1 MKIYINDNGDQ
12 SVGVRAQQWEIQCPF
27 EKSEVD
33 KEDLE
38 FFRNQMEIAYGAYC
52 EGRMWSAY
60 DFELQESDE
69 VYTEFVD
76 QPTEYDK

>member
-1 MKIYINDNGDQ
+1 MKLCINDNGDP
-12 SVGVRAQQWEIQCPF
+12 SVGIFAQQWAIECPF
-27 EKSEVD
+27 EKKEVEP
-33 KEDLE
+33 EDLE
-38 FFRNQMEIAYGAYC
+38 FFRNQMEIAYGVYC

-69 VYTEFVD
+69 AYTEFVD

>member
-1 MKIYINDNGDQ
+1 MKLYISDNGDP
-12 SVGVRAQQWEIQCPF
+12 SVGIFGTQWEIECPF
-27 EKSEVD
+27 EKSECEE
-33 KEDLE
+33 KDLVVFKNDVE
-38 FFRNQMEIAYGAYC
+38 ALYAPYC

-60 DFELQESDE
+60 DFELQEHDE

>member
-1 MKIYINDNGDQ
+1 MKLYINDEGDP
-12 SVGVRAQQWEIQCPF
+12 SVGIFGVQWEVECPF
-27 EKSEVD
+27 EKSDTDQDEF
-33 KEDLE
+33 ED
-38 FFRNQMEIAYGAYC
+38 FRKQIEAVYAPYC
-52 EGRMWSAY
+52 QGRMWSAY